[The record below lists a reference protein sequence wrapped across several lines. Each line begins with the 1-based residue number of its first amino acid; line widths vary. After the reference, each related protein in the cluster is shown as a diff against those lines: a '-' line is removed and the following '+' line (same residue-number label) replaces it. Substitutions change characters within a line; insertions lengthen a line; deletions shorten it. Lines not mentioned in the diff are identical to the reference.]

1 MLPVTPHSSP
11 RSVFCILYRIMNR
24 AFCFLFAVIIVGS
37 IAIFLFLVLLAH
49 LIFKAYK
56 IWKGNRS
63 RTGYRLLT
71 RKYRKQKKSPAPS
84 RFVLPKFSVS
94 FPTSPLHVQLE
105 EKGAGSAS
113 SHSGTEDSSGKRKD
127 KKILKLQQRRRR
139 YGVQEQDDLP
149 SLKEIEARRKRRVF
163 SESDIFMLTN
173 PLTAEAPDKKR
184 TRAKSEQVEMHR
196 QRRMTLQ
203 PTLPVVSEASGHI
216 ECYFF
221 YESEKKSLEI
231 KVLQIFDI
239 DEISPE
245 IFRDRFAL
253 YDIGELPRKLKEPCL
268 VRLKSDVVIFSDPSQ
283 LGMCVEITTF
293 PRKRHIGTTELKY
306 GLTSQTFEES
316 FRLENRSLEQ
326 LHGKVVRLQ
335 VLLNYGKQPQIPV
348 IIGEAIA
355 SLKHLKTDLVS
366 PFRDCLVLP
375 TDEKELEVYHY
386 ILKVEFQ
393 VINKIQGGTFSTS
406 TYREVSE
413 IFLGQSSAKSC
424 NLGLK

>member
-1 MLPVTPHSSP
+1 
-11 RSVFCILYRIMNR
+11 MNW
-24 AFCFLFAVIIVGS
+24 AFSFFAVIIVGS
-37 IAIFLFLVLLAH
+37 IAILLFLLLLAH

-56 IWKGNRS
+56 IWKGTRS
-63 RTGYRLLT
+63 RSGYRLLT
-71 RKYRKQKKSPAPS
+71 RKYRKPKKSPAPS

-113 SHSGTEDSSGKRKD
+113 SHSGAEDSSRNEKD
-127 KKILKLQQRRRR
+127 KKLLKLQQRRRR
-139 YGVQEQDDLP
+139 YGVQERDDLP
-149 SLKEIEARRKRRVF
+149 TLKEIEARRKRRVF
-163 SESDIFMLTN
+163 SESDVFMLTN
-173 PLTAEAPDKKR
+173 PSPVQTPDKKR
-184 TRAKSEQVEMHR
+184 TRAKSEQVEINR

-203 PTLPVVSEASGHI
+203 PTLQVVSEASGQI
-216 ECYFF
+216 ECSFF
-221 YESEKKSLEI
+221 YESEKQSLEI

-239 DEISPE
+239 NEISPE

-253 YDIGELPRKLKEPCL
+253 YDIEELPRKLKEPCL
-268 VRLKSDVVIFSDPSQ
+268 VRLKSDALIFSDPTQ

-306 GLTSQTFEES
+306 GLTSQMFDES

-355 SLKHLKTDLVS
+355 SLKHLKMDVVS

-375 TDEKELEVYHY
+375 TDEKELEVYY
-386 ILKVEFQ
+386 LIVTGESQVENELMIL
-393 VINKIQGGTFSTS
+393 
-406 TYREVSE
+406 
-413 IFLGQSSAKSC
+413 SC
-424 NLGLK
+424 